1 MWSTRTVFF
10 ICYAMFYMVFN
21 GYSGDLTASLT
32 VKKDVLP
39 FSDLGGV
46 LDSTYDIGTIK
57 NDLNQVNLE
66 VRLQD
71 L

>member
-1 MWSTRTVFF
+1 
-10 ICYAMFYMVFN
+10 MFYMVFN

-39 FSDLGGV
+39 FNDLDGI
-46 LDSTYDIGTIK
+46 LDSAYDIGTLK

-66 VRLQD
+66 VRLHI
-71 L
+71 